1 MIRHAYPTQAAT
13 RKDWV
18 PAFAGMSGTYCFG
31 LDGRAVRPLSS
42 LTDRPDP
49 IIPYNARQ

>member
-1 MIRHAYPTQAAT
+1 MIRHAYPSLTAK
-13 RKDWV
+13 RKNRV

-31 LDGRAVRPLSS
+31 FG
-42 LTDRPDP
+42 RPDP